1 MKGKRKMD
9 KILFINACVRPE
21 SRTYVLAKHALERL
35 NGSTEEV
42 KLIDEELPPLTNDL
56 LMLRDRLIKDGQT
69 DHPFLCYAR
78 QFAEADAIVIAAP
91 YWDLI
96 FPATVRLYF
105 EHITVTG
112 LTFRYTPQGFPESL
126 CKAKRMIYITTAG
139 GPVFANFGYDYCKT
153 MAEAYFGIK
162 DCKCF
167 MAENLDIDGADVPAI
182 LEKVKAEIDNNI

>member
-1 MKGKRKMD
+1 MD

-21 SRTYVLAKHALERL
+21 SRTYILARHALKHLE
-35 NGSTEEV
+35 GSVEELR
-42 KLIDEELPPLTNDL
+42 LIDENLPPLTNDML
-56 LMLRDRLIKDGQT
+56 LMRDKLISEGEFDHSFLR
-69 DHPFLCYAR
+69 YAR
-78 QFAEADAIVIAAP
+78 QFAQADTIVIAAP

-96 FPATVRLYF
+96 FPATVRQYF
-105 EHITVTG
+105 EHITVSG

-126 CKAKRMIYITTAG
+126 CKPKKLIYITTAG
-139 GPVFANFGYDYCKT
+139 GPVFVNFGYDYCKT

-182 LEKVKAEIDNNI
+182 LEKAKEEIDNNI